1 MKLTRTE
8 INSNNRMKTIV
19 RNFTSMFRKF
29 VTASLLN
36 LLGLSLAFASFFVI
50 MTQVNYDL
58 GYNKSFTEHE
68 KLFRLTMKLGPGME
82 DYGVTLPRPLVE
94 QMAAASPHIT
104 GYGIEE
110 CWTRFDQFL
119 VDDQEYSLDL
129 LCGIHDF
136 MSVFKP
142 TVICGDL
149 KGLNQLPNIVLQRS
163 EAMRIFGTANAVGK
177 TLKYK
182 WVDGWI
188 FNVCA
193 VIEDYPENN
202 ILHGV
207 CFRGTN
213 ECEGDYH
220 NWNYQAYIRVDD
232 TANLP
237 NVITAMRQKAIEL
250 FKNDFNMKTQQEEEA
265 LQVVLTPIA
274 DTHFAKDLS
283 KDSPNIKSVSRSSV
297 YLLICFSLLIVV
309 IAAVNFMNFTL
320 AETPLRIRSI
330 NTQKVLGASTASLR
344 GSLLAEA
351 VIISLLAFMV
361 AMAMVWLAHDL
372 GLQELVQGSILLQDN
387 LWLVGITLLISIV
400 VGLLA
405 GAYPSYYVT
414 SFPPALVL
422 KGSFGLSPKGR
433 ILRTSLI
440 CLQFVVSF
448 MLVIGVG
455 IMYLQSYLIFHTDY
469 GFDKDE
475 VMVVPTAPDTRN
487 HADAIDADLHKIPGI
502 EGASL
507 AQNVL
512 GSNDSYQTWIRGEG
526 DKHMT
531 FTCIFVDWRFLS
543 VMGIDIVEGRN
554 FRQTDGDVYIF
565 NESAKK
571 KYPWLAVDKPIND
584 EDMPV
589 VGFCEDIKY
598 STLRVDDSQQP
609 IAFLV
614 PSRDGY
620 YSKDGFWRNHLLVR
634 VAKGV
639 DKREAKEKVLETLLK
654 YEHDN
659 ELEVSDLRYVD
670 DVLEESY
677 HQERLFTQQILL
689 FSLLAILISIIG
701 VFGLTMFESE
711 YRRKE
716 IGIRKVFGSSTKEIL
731 MMFWRRYLYIL
742 LGCFV
747 VAAPIGYLVGLHW
760 LEGFAVRTAI
770 SPLLFVVS
778 FLLITL
784 ITMLTVTYQSW
795 KNANENPINSIKT
808 E

>member
-1 MKLTRTE
+1 
-8 INSNNRMKTIV
+8 MKTII

-29 VTASLLN
+29 VTANLLN

-50 MTQVNYDL
+50 MTQVYYDL

-68 KLFRLTMKLGPGME
+68 KLFRLTIKLGPGME

-94 QMAAASPHIT
+94 QMAAASPHIK

-110 CWTRFDQFL
+110 GWTRIDQFL
-119 VDDQEYSLDL
+119 VDDQEYSLNL
-129 LCGIHDF
+129 VYGINDF

-149 KGLNQLPNIVLQRS
+149 KGLNQLPNIVLPRS
-163 EAMRIFGTANAVGK
+163 EAMRIFGTVNAVGK

-182 WVDGWI
+182 WVEGWI

-202 ILHGV
+202 FLHGV

-213 ECEGDYH
+213 ENEGNYQ

-232 TANLP
+232 SANLP
-237 NVITAMRQKAIEL
+237 NVITAMRKKVVEV

-283 KDSPNIKSVSRSSV
+283 KDSPDIKSVSRSSV

-351 VIISLLAFMV
+351 VIISLLAFV
-361 AMAMVWLAHDL
+361 GAMAMVYLAHDL
-372 GLQELVQGSILLQDN
+372 GLQKLVQGSILLQDN

-433 ILRTSLI
+433 VLRTSLI

-487 HADAIDADLHKIPGI
+487 HADAIDADLRKIPGI
-502 EGASL
+502 EGACL
-507 AQNVL
+507 AQSVL
-512 GSNDSYQTWIRGEG
+512 GSNDRYQTWGRGEG

-531 FTCIFVDWRFLS
+531 FACIFVDWRFLS

-554 FRQTDGDVYIF
+554 FRQTDGDVFIF

-598 STLRVDDSQQP
+598 TTLRVDDSQQP

-614 PSRDGY
+614 PSREGY
-620 YSKDGFWRNHLLVR
+620 YWKNSGFWRNHLLVR
-634 VAKGV
+634 VAKGM
-639 DKREAKEKVLETLLK
+639 DKREAKEKVLKVILK
-654 YEHDN
+654 YEHENKPDI
-659 ELEVSDLRYVD
+659 SDLRYVD
-670 DVLEESY
+670 DVLEKSY
-677 HQERLFTQQILL
+677 QQERLFTQQILL

-731 MMFWRRYLYIL
+731 MMFWKRYLYIL

-747 VAAPIGYLVGLHW
+747 VAAPIGYLLGQHW
-760 LEGFAVRTAI
+760 LEGFAVRTSV
-770 SPLLFVVS
+770 SPLLFLVS

>member
-1 MKLTRTE
+1 
-8 INSNNRMKTIV
+8 
-19 RNFTSMFRKF
+19 MFRKY
-29 VTASLLN
+29 VAANLLN

-94 QMAAASPHIT
+94 QLAAASPHIK

-110 CWTRFDQFL
+110 GWTRIDQFL
-119 VDDQEYSLDL
+119 AEPSGKAERMLGDQEYSLNL
-129 LCGIHDF
+129 VYGINDF

-149 KGLNQLPNIVLQRS
+149 KGLNQLGNIVLPRS

-177 TLKYK
+177 TMKYK
-182 WVDGWI
+182 WEDSWI
-188 FNVCA
+188 YNVCA

-202 ILHGV
+202 FLYGNSFIGINS
-207 CFRGTN
+207 N
-213 ECEGDYH
+213 EGNYQ

-232 TANLP
+232 SANLP
-237 NVITAMRQKAIEL
+237 NVITAMRKKAIEL
-250 FKNDFNMKTQQEEEA
+250 FKDDFDMKTQQEEEA

-274 DTHFAKDLS
+274 DTHFVKDLS
-283 KDSPNIKSVSRSSV
+283 KDSPSRSSV

-351 VIISLLAFMV
+351 IIISLLAFVV
-361 AMAMVWLAHDL
+361 AMAMVYVAHDL
-372 GLQELVQGSILLQDN
+372 GLQKLVQGSILLQDN
-387 LWLVGITLLISIV
+387 LWLVGVTLLISIV

-433 ILRTSLI
+433 VLRTSLI

-487 HADAIDADLHKIPGI
+487 HADAIDADLRKIPGI

-507 AQNVL
+507 AQSVL
-512 GSNDSYQTWIRGEG
+512 GSSDRYQTWGRGEG

-565 NESAKK
+565 SESAKK

-598 STLRVDDSQQP
+598 ATLRVDDSQQP
-609 IAFLV
+609 IAFVV

-620 YSKDGFWRNHLLVR
+620 FKGDFWRNHLLVR

-639 DKREAKEKVLETLLK
+639 DKREAKQKVLETVLK
-654 YEHDN
+654 YEHENKLDIN
-659 ELEVSDLRYVD
+659 DLRYMD
-670 DVLEESY
+670 DVLEKSY
-677 HQERLFTQQILL
+677 QQERLFTQQILL

-747 VAAPIGYLVGLHW
+747 VAAPIGYLVGRHW
-760 LEGFAVRTAI
+760 LEGFAVRTSI

>member
-1 MKLTRTE
+1 
-8 INSNNRMKTIV
+8 MKTII

-29 VTASLLN
+29 VTANLLN

-50 MTQVNYDL
+50 MTQVYYDL

-68 KLFRLTMKLGPGME
+68 KLFRLTIKLGPGME

-94 QMAAASPHIT
+94 QMAAASPHIK

-110 CWTRFDQFL
+110 GWTRIDQFL
-119 VDDQEYSLDL
+119 VDDQEYSLNL
-129 LCGIHDF
+129 VYGINDF

-149 KGLNQLPNIVLQRS
+149 KGLNQLPNIVLPRS
-163 EAMRIFGTANAVGK
+163 EAMRIFGTVNAVGK

-182 WVDGWI
+182 WVEGWI

-202 ILHGV
+202 FLHGI

-213 ECEGDYH
+213 ENEGNYQ

-232 TANLP
+232 SANLP
-237 NVITAMRQKAIEL
+237 NVITAMRKKVVEV

-283 KDSPNIKSVSRSSV
+283 KDSPDIKSVSRSSV
-297 YLLICFSLLIVV
+297 YLLICFSLLIVL

-351 VIISLLAFMV
+351 VIISLFAFV
-361 AMAMVWLAHDL
+361 GAMAMVYLAHDL
-372 GLQELVQGSILLQDN
+372 GLQKLVQGSILLQDN

-433 ILRTSLI
+433 VLRTSLI

-455 IMYLQSYLIFHTDY
+455 VMYLQGYLIFHTDY

-487 HADAIDADLHKIPGI
+487 HADAIDADLRKIPGI

-512 GSNDSYQTWIRGEG
+512 GSNDRYQTWGRGEG

-598 STLRVDDSQQP
+598 TTLRVDDSQQP

-614 PSRDGY
+614 PSREGY
-620 YSKDGFWRNHLLVR
+620 YWKNSGFWRNHLLVR

-639 DKREAKEKVLETLLK
+639 DKREAKEKVLDVVLK
-654 YEHDN
+654 YEHENKPDI
-659 ELEVSDLRYVD
+659 SDLCYVD

-677 HQERLFTQQILL
+677 QQERLFTQQILL

-747 VAAPIGYLVGLHW
+747 VAAPIGYLLGQHW
-760 LEGFAVRTAI
+760 LEGFAVRTSV
-770 SPLLFVVS
+770 SPLLFLVS

>member
-1 MKLTRTE
+1 
-8 INSNNRMKTIV
+8 MKTII
-19 RNFTSMFRKF
+19 RNFTSIFRKF
-29 VTASLLN
+29 VTANLLN

-94 QMAAASPHIT
+94 QLAAASPHIK
-104 GYGIEE
+104 GYGIEQG
-110 CWTRFDQFL
+110 WVLFDQFM
-119 VDDQEYSLDL
+119 VDDQEYSLNL
-129 LCGIHDF
+129 VYGINDF

-149 KGLNQLPNIVLQRS
+149 KGLNQLPNIVLPRS

-182 WVDGWI
+182 WVDDWI

-202 ILHGV
+202 FLHGIS
-207 CFRGTN
+207 FRGINDN
-213 ECEGDYH
+213 EGNYR

-232 TANLP
+232 EANLP
-237 NVITAMRQKAIEL
+237 NVISAMRQKAVEL
-250 FKNDFNMKTQQEEEA
+250 FKDELNMTTPQEEEA

-297 YLLICFSLLIVV
+297 YLLICFSLLIVL

-320 AETPLRIRSI
+320 AETPLRIRST

-351 VIISLLAFMV
+351 VIISLLAF
-361 AMAMVWLAHDL
+361 AGAMVMVYVAHDL

-387 LWLVGITLLISIV
+387 LWLAGVTLLISIV

-433 ILRTSLI
+433 VLRTSLI

-487 HADAIDADLHKIPGI
+487 HADAIDADLRKIPGI
-502 EGASL
+502 EGACL
-507 AQNVL
+507 AQSIL
-512 GSNDSYQTWIRGEG
+512 GSSDRYQTWGRGEG

-565 NESAKK
+565 SESAKK

-598 STLRVDDSQQP
+598 ATLRVDDSQQP

-620 YSKDGFWRNHLLVR
+620 YSKEGFWRNHLLVR
-634 VAKGV
+634 VAKGM
-639 DKREAKEKVLETLLK
+639 DKREAKEKVLDVVLK

-659 ELEVSDLRYVD
+659 ELEVSDLRYMD

-677 HQERLFTQQILL
+677 RQERLFTQQILL

-747 VAAPIGYLVGLHW
+747 VAAPIGYLVGQHW

-795 KNANENPINSIKT
+795 KNATENPVNSIKN

>member
-1 MKLTRTE
+1 
-8 INSNNRMKTIV
+8 MKTVI
-19 RNFTSMFRKF
+19 RNFTSIFRKF
-29 VTASLLN
+29 VTANVLN

-68 KLFRLTMKLGPGME
+68 KLFRLTLKLGPGME
-82 DYGVTLPRPLVE
+82 DYGATLPRPLVE
-94 QMAAASPHIT
+94 QMAAASPHVKGYSILQVWKYYDQYMV
-104 GYGIEE
+104 GDKEFSMNIIYGI
-110 CWTRFDQFL
+110 RDFL
-119 VDDQEYSLDL
+119 
-129 LCGIHDF
+129 
-136 MSVFKP
+136 SVFKP
-142 TVICGDL
+142 TVIAGDL
-149 KGLNQLPNIVLQRS
+149 TDLNKTRGAIFVLPHS
-163 EAMRIFGTANAVGK
+163 EAMRMFGTTDVVGK
-177 TLKYK
+177 TMKYK
-182 WVDGWI
+182 WKEDAYVNI
-188 FNVCA
+188 CA

-202 ILHGV
+202 FLHGV
-207 CFRGTN
+207 CFNGIDSN
-213 ECEGDYH
+213 DGNYN
-220 NWNYQAYIRVDD
+220 NWNYEAYIRVDD
-232 TANLP
+232 TANLSA
-237 NVITAMRQKAIEL
+237 VVKAMRQKAIEL
-250 FKNDFNMKTQQEEEA
+250 FKDDFNMTTKEEEEA
-265 LQVVLTPIA
+265 LQVILTPVA
-274 DTHFAKDLS
+274 DTHFAQELS
-283 KDSPNIKSVSRSSV
+283 KNSPDSKSVNRSSV

-320 AETPLRIRSI
+320 AETPMRIRSI
-330 NTQKVLGASTASLR
+330 NTQKVLGATTASLR

-351 VIISLLAFMV
+351 VLISLLAF
-361 AMAMVWLAHDL
+361 AAGMALVYLAGDF
-372 GLQELVQGSILLQDN
+372 GLKELVQGSIRLADHLP
-387 LWLVGITLLISIV
+387 LCGLTLAISIV

-422 KGSFGLSPKGR
+422 KGSFGLSPRGR
-433 ILRTSLI
+433 VLRTVLI

-455 IMYLQSYLIFHTDY
+455 IMYQQSHLIFHTDY

-475 VMVVPTAPDTRN
+475 VMSVRTAPDTRDRI
-487 HADAIDADLHKIPGI
+487 DAIDADLKSIPGI

-512 GSNDSYQTWIRGEG
+512 GSNDRYQTWGRGEG

-531 FTCIFVDWRFLS
+531 FTCLFVDWRFLR

-584 EDMPV
+584 EDMTV

-598 STLRVDDSQQP
+598 STLRVDDSEQP

-614 PSRDGY
+614 PKKGNYYWLDG
-620 YSKDGFWRNHLLVR
+620 SWRNVMMVR

-639 DKREAKEKVLETLLK
+639 DKREAKQKVMDVVNK
-654 YEHDN
+654 YEKGFPLDI
-659 ELEVSDLRYVD
+659 SGLRYVD
-670 DVLEESY
+670 EVLEESY
-677 HQERLFTQQILL
+677 QQERLFTKQILL

-747 VAAPIGYLVGLHW
+747 VAAPIGYLLGQHW

-795 KNANENPINSIKT
+795 KNANENPVNSIKT

>member
-1 MKLTRTE
+1 
-8 INSNNRMKTIV
+8 
-19 RNFTSMFRKF
+19 MFRKF
-29 VTASLLN
+29 VSASLLN

-50 MTQVNYDL
+50 MTQVSYDL

-94 QMAAASPHIT
+94 QLAAASPHIK

-110 CWTRFDQFL
+110 GWTRIEQFML
-119 VDDQEYSLDL
+119 GDQEYSLNL
-129 LCGIHDF
+129 VYGINDF

-149 KGLNQLPNIVLQRS
+149 KGLKQLDNIVLPRS
-163 EAMRIFGTANAVGK
+163 EAMRIFGTVNAVGK

-182 WVDGWI
+182 WVEDWI

-202 ILHGV
+202 FLHGV

-213 ECEGDYH
+213 ENEGNYR

-232 TANLP
+232 VANLP

-250 FKNDFNMKTQQEEEA
+250 FKDDFNMTTPQEKEA

-274 DTHFAKDLS
+274 DTHFAKELS

-351 VIISLLAFMV
+351 VIISLLAFV
-361 AMAMVWLAHDL
+361 GAMAMVWLAHDL

-387 LWLVGITLLISIV
+387 LWLAGVTLLISIV

-433 ILRTSLI
+433 VLRTSLI

-487 HADAIDADLHKIPGI
+487 HADAIDADLRKIPGI

-507 AQNVL
+507 AQSVL
-512 GSNDSYQTWIRGEG
+512 GSSDRYQTWGRGEG

-598 STLRVDDSQQP
+598 TTLRVDDSQQP

-620 YSKDGFWRNHLLVR
+620 YMNEGFWRNVLLVR

-639 DKREAKEKVLETLLK
+639 DKREAKEKVLETVLK
-654 YEHDN
+654 YEHGN
-659 ELEVSDLRYVD
+659 ELEVGDLRYMD
-670 DVLEESY
+670 DKLEESY

-747 VAAPIGYLVGLHW
+747 VAAPIGYLVGRHW

-778 FLLITL
+778 FLLVTL

>member
-1 MKLTRTE
+1 
-8 INSNNRMKTIV
+8 
-19 RNFTSMFRKF
+19 MFRKF
-29 VTASLLN
+29 VSANLLN

-94 QMAAASPHIT
+94 QLAAASPHIK

-110 CWTRFDQFL
+110 GWTRIDQFL
-119 VDDQEYSLDL
+119 LGDQEYSLNL
-129 LCGIHDF
+129 VYGINDF
-136 MSVFKP
+136 VSVFKP

-149 KGLNQLPNIVLQRS
+149 KGLNQLPNIVLPRS

-182 WVDGWI
+182 WVEDWI

-202 ILHGV
+202 FLHGIS
-207 CFRGTN
+207 FRGINDN
-213 ECEGDYH
+213 EGNYH

-232 TANLP
+232 VANLP
-237 NVITAMRQKAIEL
+237 NVITAMRQKAIDL
-250 FKNDFNMKTQQEEEA
+250 FKDDFNMTTPQEEEA

-297 YLLICFSLLIVV
+297 YLLICFSLLIVL

-351 VIISLLAFMV
+351 VIISLLAFV
-361 AMAMVWLAHDL
+361 GAMAMVWLAHDL

-487 HADAIDADLHKIPGI
+487 HADAIDADLRKIPGI

-507 AQNVL
+507 AQSVL
-512 GSNDSYQTWIRGEG
+512 GSSDRYQTWGRGEG
-526 DKHMT
+526 DKHIT
-531 FTCIFVDWRFLS
+531 FTCVFVDWRFLS

-565 NESAKK
+565 SESAKK

-598 STLRVDDSQQP
+598 TTLRVDDSQQP
-609 IAFLV
+609 IAFVV

-620 YSKDGFWRNHLLVR
+620 FKGDFWRNHLLVR

-639 DKREAKEKVLETLLK
+639 DKREAKEKVLEVVLK
-654 YEHDN
+654 YEHGNKPDI
-659 ELEVSDLRYVD
+659 SDLRYVD

-677 HQERLFTQQILL
+677 RQERLFTQQILL

-747 VAAPIGYLVGLHW
+747 VAAPIGYLVGQHW

-770 SPLLFVVS
+770 SPLLFLVS

>member
-1 MKLTRTE
+1 
-8 INSNNRMKTIV
+8 MKTII
-19 RNFTSMFRKF
+19 RNFTSIFRKF
-29 VTASLLN
+29 VTANLLN

-50 MTQVNYDL
+50 MTQVNYDQ

-68 KLFRLTMKLGPGME
+68 RLFRLTMELGSGME

-94 QMAAASPHIT
+94 QLAAASPHIK
-104 GYGIEE
+104 GYGIEQ
-110 CWTRFDQFL
+110 CWTNFDQFL
-119 VDDQEYSLDL
+119 VGDQEYSLNL
-129 LCGIHDF
+129 LYGIHDF

-149 KGLNQLPNIVLQRS
+149 KGLNQLPNIVLPRS
-163 EAMRIFGTANAVGK
+163 EAMRIFGTVHAVGK

-182 WVDGWI
+182 WVDDWI

-202 ILHGV
+202 FLHGI

-213 ECEGDYH
+213 DNEGNYH

-232 TANLP
+232 SANLP
-237 NVITAMRQKAIEL
+237 NVITAMRKKAIEL
-250 FKNDFNMKTQQEEEA
+250 FKNDFNMKTKQEEEA

-351 VIISLLAFMV
+351 VIISLLAFV
-361 AMAMVWLAHDL
+361 GAMAMVYLAHDL
-372 GLQELVQGSILLQDN
+372 GLQKLVQGSILLQDN
-387 LWLVGITLLISIV
+387 LWLVGVTLLISIV

-455 IMYLQSYLIFHTDY
+455 VMYLQSYLIFHTDY

-487 HADAIDADLHKIPGI
+487 HADAIDADLRKIPGI

-507 AQNVL
+507 AQSVL
-512 GSNDSYQTWIRGEG
+512 GSSDRYQTWGRGEG

-531 FTCIFVDWRFLS
+531 FTCVFVDWRFLS

-565 NESAKK
+565 SESAKK

-598 STLRVDDSQQP
+598 TTLRVDDSQQP
-609 IAFLV
+609 IAFVV

-620 YSKDGFWRNHLLVR
+620 FKGDFWRNHLLVR

-639 DKREAKEKVLETLLK
+639 DKREAKEKVLDVVLK
-654 YEHDN
+654 YEHESKPDI
-659 ELEVSDLRYVD
+659 SDLRYVD

-677 HQERLFTQQILL
+677 RQERLFTQQILL

-731 MMFWRRYLYIL
+731 MMFWKRYLYIL

-747 VAAPIGYLVGLHW
+747 VAAPIGYLLGQHW

-795 KNANENPINSIKT
+795 KNATENPVNSIKN

>member
-1 MKLTRTE
+1 
-8 INSNNRMKTIV
+8 MKTII
-19 RNFTSMFRKF
+19 RNFTSIFRKF
-29 VTASLLN
+29 VTANVLN
-36 LLGLSLAFASFFVI
+36 LLGLSMAFASFFVI

-68 KLFRLTMKLGPGME
+68 KLFRLTMELGEGME
-82 DYGVTLPRPLVE
+82 DYGATLPRPLVE
-94 QMAAASPHIT
+94 QLAAASPHVT
-104 GYGIEE
+104 GHAVMQGWKNI
-110 CWTRFDQFL
+110 DQYM
-119 VDDQEYSLDL
+119 VGEQEFSLNL
-129 LCGIHDF
+129 IYGIHDF
-136 MSVFKP
+136 LSVFKP
-142 TVICGDL
+142 TVIAGDL
-149 KGLNQLPNIVLQRS
+149 KDLNKSNNGGIMVLPRS
-163 EAMRIFGTANAVGK
+163 EAMRMFGTTDVAGK

-182 WVDGWI
+182 WEDNAYI
-188 FNVCA
+188 NICA
-193 VIEDYPENN
+193 VIEDYPDNN
-202 ILHGV
+202 FLHGA
-207 CFRGTN
+207 CFIGINSN
-213 ECEGDYH
+213 EGNYQ
-220 NWNYQAYIRVDD
+220 NWNYEAYIRVDD
-232 TANLP
+232 VANLP
-237 NVITAMRQKAIEL
+237 MVLKAMRQTALEL
-250 FKNDFNMKTQQEEEA
+250 FKEDFNLTDPKEA
-265 LQVVLTPIA
+265 NALHVILTPVA
-274 DTHFAKDLS
+274 DTHFSKDLS
-283 KDSPNIKSVSRSSV
+283 KNSPDTYSVNRNSV

-309 IAAVNFMNFTL
+309 IAAVNFMNFNL
-320 AETPLRIRSI
+320 AETPMRIRSI
-330 NTQKVLGASTASLR
+330 NTQKVLGATTASLR
-344 GSLLAEA
+344 GGLLAEA
-351 VIISLLAFMV
+351 VIISLMAFV
-361 AMAMVWLAHDL
+361 LAMALVSLAHDL
-372 GLQELVQGSILLQDN
+372 GLQTLVQGSILLQDHP
-387 LWLVGITLLISIV
+387 WLIGLTLMISIV

-405 GAYPSYYVT
+405 GAYPAYYVT

-433 ILRTSLI
+433 VLRTILI

-455 IMYLQSYLIFHTDY
+455 IMYMQSYFIYHTDY

-487 HADAIDADLHKIPGI
+487 HADAIDADLRKIPGI

-512 GSNDSYQTWIRGEG
+512 GCSDRYQTWGRGSG

-531 FTCIFVDWRFLS
+531 FTCIFVDWRFLQ

-554 FRQTDGDVYIF
+554 FRETDGDVYIF

-584 EDMPV
+584 KDMPV
-589 VGFCEDIKY
+589 IGFCEDIKY
-598 STLRVDDSQQP
+598 SSLRVDDSQQP

-614 PSRDGY
+614 PNPNNY
-620 YSKDGFWRNHLLVR
+620 YWLDGFWRNVLMVR

-639 DKREAKEKVLETLLK
+639 DKREAKQKVLETVLK

-659 ELEVSDLRYVD
+659 ELTVNDLHYVD
-670 DVLEESY
+670 DELEKTY
-677 HQERLFTQQILL
+677 RQERLFTKQILL

-701 VFGLTMFESE
+701 VFGMTMFESE

-731 MMFWRRYLYIL
+731 MMFNRRYLLIL

-747 VAAPIGYLVGLHW
+747 VAAPIGYMVGVHW

-778 FLLITL
+778 FLLIAL

-795 KNANENPINSIKT
+795 KNANENPVNSIKN

>member
-1 MKLTRTE
+1 
-8 INSNNRMKTIV
+8 MKTII
-19 RNFTSMFRKF
+19 RNFTSIFRKF
-29 VTASLLN
+29 VTANLLN

-50 MTQVNYDL
+50 MTQVIYDL
-58 GYNKSFTEHE
+58 GYNKSFAEHE

-94 QMAAASPHIT
+94 QLAATSPHIK

-110 CWTRFDQFL
+110 GWTRIDQFL
-119 VDDQEYSLDL
+119 VDDQEYSLNL
-129 LCGIHDF
+129 VYGINDF

-149 KGLNQLPNIVLQRS
+149 KGLNQLPNIVLPRS

-182 WVDGWI
+182 WVEGWI

-202 ILHGV
+202 FLHGIS
-207 CFRGTN
+207 FRGINDN
-213 ECEGDYH
+213 EGNYR

-237 NVITAMRQKAIEL
+237 NVISAMRQKAIEL
-250 FKNDFNMKTQQEEEA
+250 FKDDFNMTTPQEEEA

-283 KDSPNIKSVSRSSV
+283 KDSPDIKFVSRSSV

-351 VIISLLAFMV
+351 VIISLLAFLG
-361 AMAMVWLAHDL
+361 AMAMVYVAHDL
-372 GLQELVQGSILLQDN
+372 GLQKLVQGSILLQDHVS
-387 LWLVGITLLISIV
+387 LVGITLLISIV

-487 HADAIDADLHKIPGI
+487 HADAIDADLRKIPGI

-507 AQNVL
+507 AQSVL
-512 GSNDSYQTWIRGEG
+512 GSNDRYQTWGRGEG

-531 FTCIFVDWRFLS
+531 FACIFVDWRFLS

-565 NESAKK
+565 SESAKK
-571 KYPWLAVDKPIND
+571 KCPWLAVDKPIND

-598 STLRVDDSQQP
+598 TTLRVDDSQLP
-609 IAFLV
+609 VAFLV

-620 YSKDGFWRNHLLVR
+620 FSNNGFWRNVLLVR
-634 VAKGV
+634 VAKSV
-639 DKREAKEKVLETLLK
+639 DKREAKEKVLETVLK

-659 ELEVSDLRYVD
+659 ELEVSDLRYMD

-677 HQERLFTQQILL
+677 RQERLFTQQILL

-701 VFGLTMFESE
+701 VFGMTMFESE

-731 MMFWRRYLYIL
+731 MMFNRRYLLIL

-747 VAAPIGYLVGLHW
+747 VAAPIGYMVGMHW

-778 FLLITL
+778 FLLIAL

-795 KNANENPINSIKT
+795 KNATENPVNSIKN

>member
-1 MKLTRTE
+1 
-8 INSNNRMKTIV
+8 MKTII

-29 VTASLLN
+29 ATASLLN

-50 MTQVNYDL
+50 MTQVSYDL

-94 QMAAASPHIT
+94 QMAAASPHIK
-104 GYGIEE
+104 GYGIGEV
-110 CWTRFDQFL
+110 WTRIDRFL
-119 VDDQEYSLDL
+119 VDDQEYSLNL
-129 LCGIHDF
+129 QYGIHDF

-149 KGLNQLPNIVLQRS
+149 KGLNQLSNIVLQRS

-188 FNVCA
+188 FTVCA

-202 ILHGV
+202 FLHGIS
-207 CFRGTN
+207 FRGTN
-213 ECEGDYH
+213 ENEGNYN

-232 TANLP
+232 SANLP
-237 NVITAMRQKAIEL
+237 NVITAMRQKAIEV
-250 FKNDFNMKTQQEEEA
+250 FKNDLNMTTQQEEEV

-283 KDSPNIKSVSRSSV
+283 KDSPNIKFVSRSSV
-297 YLLICFSLLIVV
+297 YLLICFSLLVVV

-351 VIISLLAFMV
+351 VIISLLAFVV

-372 GLQELVQGSILLQDN
+372 GLQKLVQGSILLQDN
-387 LWLVGITLLISIV
+387 LWLAGITLLISIV

-433 ILRTSLI
+433 VLRTSLI

-487 HADAIDADLHKIPGI
+487 HADAIDADLRKIPGI

-512 GSNDSYQTWIRGEG
+512 GSNDRYQTWGRGEG

-531 FTCIFVDWRFLS
+531 FACIFVDWRFLS

-584 EDMPV
+584 KDMPV

-620 YSKDGFWRNHLLVR
+620 FSKEGFWRNHLLVR

-639 DKREAKEKVLETLLK
+639 DKREAKEKVLDVVLK
-654 YEHDN
+654 YEHGNKPDI
-659 ELEVSDLRYVD
+659 SDLRYVD

-677 HQERLFTQQILL
+677 QQERLFTQQILL

-747 VAAPIGYLVGLHW
+747 VAAPIGYLLGRHW

-770 SPLLFVVS
+770 SPLLFLVS

-795 KNANENPINSIKT
+795 KNANENPVNSIKT

>member
-1 MKLTRTE
+1 
-8 INSNNRMKTIV
+8 MKTII

-29 VTASLLN
+29 VSASLLN

-50 MTQVNYDL
+50 MTQVSYDL
-58 GYNKSFTEHE
+58 GYNKSFAEHE

-94 QMAAASPHIT
+94 QLAVASPHVK

-110 CWTRFDQFL
+110 GWTRVDQFL
-119 VDDQEYSLDL
+119 VGDQEYSLNL
-129 LCGIHDF
+129 VYGINDF

-149 KGLNQLPNIVLQRS
+149 KGLNQLPNIVLPRS

-182 WVDGWI
+182 WVEGWI

-202 ILHGV
+202 FLHGIS
-207 CFRGTN
+207 FRGTN
-213 ECEGDYH
+213 ENEGNYR

-232 TANLP
+232 SANLP
-237 NVITAMRQKAIEL
+237 NVITAMRQKTIEL
-250 FKNDFNMKTQQEEEA
+250 FKDDFNLTSPQEEDA
-265 LQVVLTPIA
+265 LQVVLTPIV

-283 KDSPNIKSVSRSSV
+283 KDSPDIKSVSRSSV
-297 YLLICFSLLIVV
+297 YLLICFSLLIVI

-351 VIISLLAFMV
+351 VIISLLAFV
-361 AMAMVWLAHDL
+361 GAMAMVYLAHDL
-372 GLQELVQGSILLQDN
+372 GLQKLVQGSILLQDN

-433 ILRTSLI
+433 VLRTSLI

-487 HADAIDADLHKIPGI
+487 HADAIDADLRKIPGI

-512 GSNDSYQTWIRGEG
+512 GSNDRYQTWGRGEG
-526 DKHMT
+526 DKHIT

-598 STLRVDDSQQP
+598 STLCVDDSQLP
-609 IAFLV
+609 IAFVV

-620 YSKDGFWRNHLLVR
+620 FKGDFWRNYLLVR

-639 DKREAKEKVLETLLK
+639 DKREAKEKVLETVLK
-654 YEHDN
+654 YEHENKPDIN
-659 ELEVSDLRYVD
+659 DLRYVD

-677 HQERLFTQQILL
+677 RQERLFTQQILL

-731 MMFWRRYLYIL
+731 LMFWKRYLYIL

-747 VAAPIGYLVGLHW
+747 VAAPIGYMVGQHW

-770 SPLLFVVS
+770 SPLLFLVS

-795 KNANENPINSIKT
+795 KNANENPVNSIKT

>member
-1 MKLTRTE
+1 
-8 INSNNRMKTIV
+8 MKTII

-29 VTASLLN
+29 VSASLLN

-50 MTQVNYDL
+50 MTQVYYDL

-94 QMAAASPHIT
+94 QLAAASPHIK

-110 CWTRFDQFL
+110 GWTRIDQFML
-119 VDDQEYSLDL
+119 GDQEYSLNL
-129 LCGIHDF
+129 VYGINDF

-149 KGLNQLPNIVLQRS
+149 KGLNQLGNIVLPRS

-177 TLKYK
+177 TMKYK
-182 WVDGWI
+182 WEDSWI
-188 FNVCA
+188 YNVCA

-202 ILHGV
+202 FLHGNS
-207 CFRGTN
+207 FIGTN
-213 ECEGDYH
+213 SNEGNYR

-232 TANLP
+232 SANLP

-250 FKNDFNMKTQQEEEA
+250 FKDDFDMKTKQEEEA

-283 KDSPNIKSVSRSSV
+283 KDSPSRSSV

-351 VIISLLAFMV
+351 VIISLLAFVM
-361 AMAMVWLAHDL
+361 AMAMVYLAHDL

-387 LWLVGITLLISIV
+387 LWLAGITLLISIV

-433 ILRTSLI
+433 VLRTSLI

-487 HADAIDADLHKIPGI
+487 HADAIDADLRKIPGI
-502 EGASL
+502 EGACL
-507 AQNVL
+507 AQSVL
-512 GSNDSYQTWIRGEG
+512 GSNDSYQTWGRGEG

-609 IAFLV
+609 IAFVV

-620 YSKDGFWRNHLLVR
+620 FKGDFWRNHLLVR

-639 DKREAKEKVLETLLK
+639 DKREAKEKVLETVLK

-659 ELEVSDLRYVD
+659 ELEVGDLRYVD

-747 VAAPIGYLVGLHW
+747 VAAPIGYLVGQHW
-760 LEGFAVRTAI
+760 LEDFAVRTSV
-770 SPLLFVVS
+770 SPLLFLVS
-778 FLLITL
+778 FLLIAL

>member
-1 MKLTRTE
+1 
-8 INSNNRMKTIV
+8 MKTII
-19 RNFTSMFRKF
+19 RNFTSIFRKF
-29 VTASLLN
+29 VTANLLN

-58 GYNKSFTEHE
+58 GYNKSFAEHE
-68 KLFRLTMKLGPGME
+68 KLFRLTMELGHGME
-82 DYGVTLPRPLVE
+82 DYGTTLPRPLVE
-94 QMAAASPHIT
+94 QLAAASPHVT
-104 GYGIEE
+104 SYGIKQG
-110 CWTRFDQFL
+110 WTNNDQFL
-119 VDDQEYSLDL
+119 VDEQVYSLTL
-129 LCGIHDF
+129 VYGIHDF
-136 MSVFKP
+136 ISVFKP
-142 TVICGDL
+142 TVVDGDL
-149 KGLNQLPNIVLQRS
+149 KGLNQLSNIVLPRS
-163 EAMRIFGTANAVGK
+163 EAIRIFGTANAAGK
-177 TLKYK
+177 TMKYY
-182 WVDGWI
+182 WEDNV
-188 FNVCA
+188 FYNVCA

-202 ILHGV
+202 LLHGA
-207 CFRGTN
+207 CFIGVNSN
-213 ECEGDYH
+213 EGNYQ
-220 NWNYQAYIRVDD
+220 NWNYDAYIRVDD
-232 TANLP
+232 VKNLP
-237 NVITAMRQKAIEL
+237 TVLTAMRKKAIEL
-250 FKNDFNMKTQQEEEA
+250 FKDDFNLTSPKDA
-265 LQVVLTPIA
+265 DDLQVILTPVA
-274 DTHFAKDLS
+274 DTHFSKDL
-283 KDSPNIKSVSRSSV
+283 NRNFTGAYSVSRSSV
-297 YLLICFSLLIVV
+297 YLLICFSLLIIV
-309 IAAVNFMNFTL
+309 IAAVNFMNFSL
-320 AETPLRIRSI
+320 AETPMRIRSI
-330 NTQKVLGASTASLR
+330 NTQKVLGATTASLR

-351 VIISLLAFMV
+351 VIISLMAFV
-361 AMAMVWLAHDL
+361 LAMVLVYMAHDL
-372 GLQELVQGSILLQDN
+372 GLQQLVQGSILLQDH
-387 LWLVGITLLISIV
+387 LWLAGLTLMICIV

-405 GAYPSYYVT
+405 GAYPAYYVT

-433 ILRTSLI
+433 VLRTALI

-455 IMYLQSYLIFHTDY
+455 IMYLQSYFIYHTDY

-487 HADAIDADLHKIPGI
+487 HADAIDADLRKIPGI

-512 GSNDSYQTWIRGEG
+512 GCSDRYQTWGRGSG
-526 DKHMT
+526 NKHMT
-531 FTCIFVDWRFLS
+531 FTCIFVDWRFLD

-554 FRQTDGDVYIF
+554 FRETDGDVYIF

-584 EDMPV
+584 EQDMTV

-609 IAFLV
+609 IAFMV
-614 PSRDGY
+614 PGPKGY
-620 YSKDGFWRNHLLVR
+620 YWNDGFWRNVLMVR

-639 DKREAKEKVLETLLK
+639 DKREAKQQVLETVLK

-659 ELEVSDLRYVD
+659 ELTVNDLHYMND
-670 DVLEESY
+670 KLEESY
-677 HQERLFTQQILL
+677 QQERLFTKQILL

-701 VFGLTMFESE
+701 VFGMTMFESE

-731 MMFWRRYLYIL
+731 VMFNRRYLYIL

-747 VAAPIGYLVGLHW
+747 VAAPIGYMVGVHW
-760 LEGFAVRTAI
+760 LEGFAVRTTV
-770 SPLLFVVS
+770 SPWLFLVS
-778 FLLITL
+778 FLLIAL

-795 KNANENPINSIKT
+795 KNANENPVKSIKT

>member
-1 MKLTRTE
+1 
-8 INSNNRMKTIV
+8 
-19 RNFTSMFRKF
+19 
-29 VTASLLN
+29 
-36 LLGLSLAFASFFVI
+36 
-50 MTQVNYDL
+50 
-58 GYNKSFTEHE
+58 
-68 KLFRLTMKLGPGME
+68 
-82 DYGVTLPRPLVE
+82 
-94 QMAAASPHIT
+94 
-104 GYGIEE
+104 
-110 CWTRFDQFL
+110 
-119 VDDQEYSLDL
+119 
-129 LCGIHDF
+129 
-136 MSVFKP
+136 
-142 TVICGDL
+142 
-149 KGLNQLPNIVLQRS
+149 
-163 EAMRIFGTANAVGK
+163 
-177 TLKYK
+177 
-182 WVDGWI
+182 
-188 FNVCA
+188 
-193 VIEDYPENN
+193 
-202 ILHGV
+202 
-207 CFRGTN
+207 
-213 ECEGDYH
+213 
-220 NWNYQAYIRVDD
+220 
-232 TANLP
+232 
-237 NVITAMRQKAIEL
+237 
-250 FKNDFNMKTQQEEEA
+250 
-265 LQVVLTPIA
+265 
-274 DTHFAKDLS
+274 
-283 KDSPNIKSVSRSSV
+283 
-297 YLLICFSLLIVV
+297 
-309 IAAVNFMNFTL
+309 
-320 AETPLRIRSI
+320 
-330 NTQKVLGASTASLR
+330 
-344 GSLLAEA
+344 
-351 VIISLLAFMV
+351 
-361 AMAMVWLAHDL
+361 MAMVYLAHDL
-372 GLQELVQGSILLQDN
+372 GLQKLVQGSFLLQDN

-433 ILRTSLI
+433 VLRTSLI
-440 CLQFVVSF
+440 CLQFVVPSF

-487 HADAIDADLHKIPGI
+487 HADAIDADLRKIPGI

-507 AQNVL
+507 AQSVL
-512 GSNDSYQTWIRGEG
+512 GCNDSYQTWGRGEG

-554 FRQTDGDVYIF
+554 FRQTDGDVFIF

-598 STLRVDDSQQP
+598 ATLRVDDSQQP

-614 PSRDGY
+614 PTRDGY
-620 YSKDGFWRNHLLVR
+620 YSKGGDWRNYLLVR

-639 DKREAKEKVLETLLK
+639 DKREAKEKVLETVLK

-747 VAAPIGYLVGLHW
+747 VAAPIGYLVGQHW

>member
-1 MKLTRTE
+1 
-8 INSNNRMKTIV
+8 
-19 RNFTSMFRKF
+19 MFRKF
-29 VTASLLN
+29 VSASLLN

-50 MTQVNYDL
+50 MTQVRYDL

-68 KLFRLTMKLGPGME
+68 RLFRLTMELGSGME

-94 QMAAASPHIT
+94 QLAAASPHIK
-104 GYGIEE
+104 GYGIEQ
-110 CWTRFDQFL
+110 CWTNFDQFL
-119 VDDQEYSLDL
+119 VGDQEYSLNL
-129 LCGIHDF
+129 LYGIHDF

-149 KGLNQLPNIVLQRS
+149 KGLNQLPNIVLPRS
-163 EAMRIFGTANAVGK
+163 EAMRIFGTVHAVGK

-182 WVDGWI
+182 WVDDWI

-202 ILHGV
+202 FLHGI

-213 ECEGDYH
+213 DNEGNYH

-232 TANLP
+232 SANLP
-237 NVITAMRQKAIEL
+237 NVITAMRKKAIEL
-250 FKNDFNMKTQQEEEA
+250 FKNDFNMKTKQEEEA

-283 KDSPNIKSVSRSSV
+283 KDSPNIKTVSRSSV

-351 VIISLLAFMV
+351 VIISLLAFV
-361 AMAMVWLAHDL
+361 GAMAMVYVAHDL
-372 GLQELVQGSILLQDN
+372 GLQKLVQGSILLQDN
-387 LWLVGITLLISIV
+387 LWLVGVTLLISIV

-487 HADAIDADLHKIPGI
+487 HADAIDADLRKIPGI

-507 AQNVL
+507 AQSVL
-512 GSNDSYQTWIRGEG
+512 GSSDRYQTWGRGEG

-531 FTCIFVDWRFLS
+531 FTCVFVDWRFLS

-565 NESAKK
+565 SESAKK
-571 KYPWLAVDKPIND
+571 KYPWLDVDKPIND

-598 STLRVDDSQQP
+598 TTLRVDDSQQP
-609 IAFLV
+609 IAFVV

-620 YSKDGFWRNHLLVR
+620 FKGDFWRNHLLVR

-639 DKREAKEKVLETLLK
+639 DKREAKEKVLDVVLK
-654 YEHDN
+654 YEHESKPDI
-659 ELEVSDLRYVD
+659 SDLRYVD

-677 HQERLFTQQILL
+677 RQERLFTQQILL

-731 MMFWRRYLYIL
+731 MMFWKRYLYIL

-747 VAAPIGYLVGLHW
+747 VAAPIGYLLGQHW

-795 KNANENPINSIKT
+795 KNATENPVNSIKN

>member
-1 MKLTRTE
+1 
-8 INSNNRMKTIV
+8 MKTII

-29 VTASLLN
+29 VSASLLN

-50 MTQVNYDL
+50 MTQVSYDL

-94 QMAAASPHIT
+94 QLAAASPHVK

-110 CWTRFDQFL
+110 GWTRIDQFL
-119 VDDQEYSLDL
+119 VDDQEYSLNL
-129 LCGIHDF
+129 VYGINDF

-149 KGLNQLPNIVLQRS
+149 KGLNQLPNIVLPRS

-202 ILHGV
+202 FLHGI

-213 ECEGDYH
+213 ENEGNYQ
-220 NWNYQAYIRVDD
+220 NWNYQAYVRVDD
-232 TANLP
+232 VANLP
-237 NVITAMRQKAIEL
+237 NVITAMRQKAVEL
-250 FKNDFNMKTQQEEEA
+250 FKDDFNMKTKQEKEA

-351 VIISLLAFMV
+351 VIISLLAFVV
-361 AMAMVWLAHDL
+361 AMAMVYVAHDL

-433 ILRTSLI
+433 VLRTSLI

-487 HADAIDADLHKIPGI
+487 HADAIDADLRKIPGI

-507 AQNVL
+507 AQSVL
-512 GSNDSYQTWIRGEG
+512 GSSDRYQTWGRGEG

-531 FTCIFVDWRFLS
+531 FACIFVDWRFLS

-554 FRQTDGDVYIF
+554 FRQTDGDVFIF

-598 STLRVDDSQQP
+598 STLRVDDSQLP
-609 IAFLV
+609 IAFFV

-620 YSKDGFWRNHLLVR
+620 YSKEGYWRNVLLVR
-634 VAKGV
+634 VAKGM
-639 DKREAKEKVLETLLK
+639 DKREAKEKVLDVVLK
-654 YEHDN
+654 YEHESKPDI
-659 ELEVSDLRYVD
+659 SDLRYMD

-677 HQERLFTQQILL
+677 RQERLFTQQILL

-747 VAAPIGYLVGLHW
+747 VAAPIGYLLGQHW

-770 SPLLFVVS
+770 SPLLFLVS

-784 ITMLTVTYQSW
+784 ITLLTVTYQSW